1 MKCKISLPIW
11 AFAILYV
18 MVACA
23 NSSEEQL
30 PVTNTEEKTIVYGSH
45 LPELPTLSEAART
58 QAIAWSVFED
68 FETNTKRLK
77 GKTKPAIGN
86 IAEQLIQQ
94 TDSLLLNIP
103 DSIDT
108 RPVHARLILVNTR
121 AKLLGQLAKEHNADS
136 LRLETNLQEMNTAV
150 QNLFIEMN
158 RKFRKGKIDEQLKET
173 EKKELEKQ
181 QKFLDSVYKAELED
195 NNN

>member
-30 PVTNTEEKTIVYGSH
+30 PVTNTEEKNIVYGSH